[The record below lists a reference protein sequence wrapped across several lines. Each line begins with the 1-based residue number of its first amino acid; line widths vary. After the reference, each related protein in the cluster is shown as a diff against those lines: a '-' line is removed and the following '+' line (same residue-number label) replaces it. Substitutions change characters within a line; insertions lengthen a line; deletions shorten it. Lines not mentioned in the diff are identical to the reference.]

1 MTLSSARSF
10 DGVYF
15 HFPGG
20 LPLRSVMQRTLSL
33 IVVLL
38 AAGFAGLVVRA
49 DDKPAPKAEPPKAG
63 SKPAPIEP
71 AEVKQAEELLKP
83 VKNDEFA
90 VLCGLRYLLSPSF
103 EEELF
108 TGRWRP
114 VCPIDSFEALGDAP
128 LSQTEQLR
136 LWAVLETGMARNDAM
151 NAQFARLIKT
161 PPPELQQELAPA
173 GVFMLTLR
181 AALSRLTMAEAA
193 KLIEN
198 ARLTVA
204 AAKRVSNAC
213 TAQSKWVTNEGVAP
227 QWFANHFWRAV
238 INRCALDLGLA
249 VDFKLWGRDLD
260 FLHRAH
266 VDGKGWTCKRDQQP
280 DISEDVHANLLAMAA
295 FGLASGAPPAQFS
308 KGDLRAMEQAQ
319 KRAAAVLARIPRDYA
334 DFTFVGGRAL
344 MLQAALAAPEGEKDP
359 AGWRNECITL
369 TQTQLGTGSAP
380 ALSTDL
386 PAALGLNEDAAMGDV
401 AEAALGLVC
410 ACGGLFKS
418 VAGPL
423 EKRDLS
429 QLGRLLHAL
438 ATIEASKAP
447 LTPPPGPTDLD
458 KRVEIALES
467 CRQHLLKLQ
476 NPDGSFSSLT
486 KLNKHPG
493 TGPDCLALW
502 ALMHCGESRNS
513 KAVQRCMKFLESQQF
528 GVNFG
533 TYEIGL
539 QLCMLE
545 KYFEP
550 EIVAS
555 GMYLPENFED
565 REIARKK
572 LREAIPARFNNFV
585 DNSWKRLDEAWD
597 GNAYGYGSGGFNWSD
612 NSNSQFAML
621 GMRAAVA
628 LGAEVKVEVF
638 VREAKRLFNTFSPI
652 NAFDMVPLERPW
664 KPKDQYQSDSRTLI
678 RPGGWGY
685 SGGLAS
691 DGKFKAVPHGCS
703 GGGLCS
709 LAIAIDELAF
719 RKMLK
724 PEDELAADKC
734 LAGGIA
740 ALMHCGVRLYGLA
753 NERIKIED
761 DRAPKAK
768 KEKKPAPKRNADDW
782 EGMIV
787 DMLVERTNN
796 ACGSGR
802 GLFYDLWAME
812 RGFVIC
818 GVKTFGGVDWYQHIA
833 TYLLSCQMPDGSWR
847 PKNLVGN
854 YTGNNVYIGTAWAAL
869 ILKRVAP
876 PVWAPQRRGPDAPP
890 RPGKPVRPETSEPDP
905 KPKEGPVTPGK

>member
-1 MTLSSARSF
+1 
-10 DGVYF
+10 
-15 HFPGG
+15 
-20 LPLRSVMQRTLSL
+20 MQRTLSL

>member
-1 MTLSSARSF
+1 
-10 DGVYF
+10 
-15 HFPGG
+15 
-20 LPLRSVMQRTLSL
+20 MQRTL
-33 IVVLL
+33 ILL
-38 AAGFAGLVVRA
+38 ALLCAACFAGLAVRA

-63 SKPAPIEP
+63 SKPAPIDP
-71 AEVKQAEELLKP
+71 AEVKLAEELLKP

-103 EEELF
+103 EDELF

-114 VCPIDSFEALGDAP
+114 VCPIDSFEALGDGP
-128 LSQTEQLR
+128 LGQTEQLR
-136 LWAVLETGMARNDAM
+136 LWAVLETGMARNDPM

-181 AALSRLTMAEAA
+181 AALARLTMAEAA
-193 KLIEN
+193 KLMEN

-266 VDGKGWTCKRDQQP
+266 VDGKGWTCKRNQP
-280 DISEDVHANLLAMAA
+280 PDVGEDVHANLLAMAA
-295 FGLASGAPPAQFS
+295 FGLASGAPPAQFG
-308 KGDLRAMEQAQ
+308 KGDLRTLEQAQ
-319 KRAAAVLARIPRDYA
+319 KRAAMVLARVPRDYT
-334 DFTFVGGRAL
+334 DFVFVGGRAL
-344 MLQAALAAPEGEKDP
+344 MLQAAQAAPEGEKDP
-359 AGWRNECITL
+359 AGWRKECVML
-369 TQTQLGTGSAP
+369 TQSHLGTGSAP
-380 ALSTDL
+380 ALSTDF
-386 PAALGLNEDAAMGDV
+386 PAALGLNEDGAMADV

-410 ACGGLFKS
+410 ACGGLFR
-418 VAGPL
+418 AGAGVL
-423 EKRDLS
+423 EKRELS
-429 QLGRLLHAL
+429 QLARLLHAL

-447 LTPPPGPTDLD
+447 PTPPPGPTELD
-458 KRVEIALES
+458 KRVEIALEN
-467 CRQHLLKLQ
+467 CRQHLLLLQ
-476 NPDGSFSSLT
+476 NPDGSFSSLN

-513 KAVQRCMKFLESQQF
+513 KAVQRCMNFLDGQQF
-528 GVNFG
+528 GVNYS

-555 GMYLPENFED
+555 GMYLAETFEE
-565 REIARKK
+565 REVARKK
-572 LREAIPARFNNFV
+572 LREAIPQRFNTFV
-585 DNSWKRLDEAWD
+585 DNSWKRLDEAFD
-597 GNAYGYGSGGFNWSD
+597 GNGYGYGPGATGFD

-628 LGAEVKVEVF
+628 LGSEVKVEVF
-638 VREAKRLFNTFSPI
+638 VREAKRLFNTFSPV

-664 KPKDQYQSDSRTLI
+664 KSREQSETDARIMI

-685 SGGLAS
+685 GGVFSS
-691 DGKFKAVPHGCS
+691 DGKYKAVPHGCS
-703 GGGLCS
+703 GGALCS
-709 LAIAIDELAF
+709 LAIAIDELAL

-740 ALMHCGVRLYGLA
+740 ALNHCEVRLYGLA

-768 KEKKPAPKRNADDW
+768 KEKRPAPKRNADDF
-782 EGMIV
+782 EGMFI
-787 DMLVERTNN
+787 DALVERTNST
-796 ACGSGR
+796 CGSGR
-802 GLFYDLWAME
+802 GMYYDLWALE

-818 GVKTFGGVDWYQHIA
+818 GVKTVGGADWYEQIA

-847 PKNLVGN
+847 PKNLVGI
-854 YTGNNVYIGTAWAAL
+854 YSGTNVYIGTAWAAL

-876 PVWAPQRRGPDAPP
+876 PTWSPQRRGPQAPP